1 MEWNRIDVRQI
12 AIDYAFYLFIYHR
25 AEQDKTRQGRVG
37 QNRAGQGL
45 FLPSEHPTVEQIGL
59 WTQMP
64 GIRIPPVRRKHKIFR
79 NKAVN

>member
-25 AEQDKTRQGRVG
+25 AEQDKAGQGG
-37 QNRAGQGL
+37 TGQGL

-64 GIRIPPVRRKHKIFR
+64 GIRIPPVRRKHNIFR